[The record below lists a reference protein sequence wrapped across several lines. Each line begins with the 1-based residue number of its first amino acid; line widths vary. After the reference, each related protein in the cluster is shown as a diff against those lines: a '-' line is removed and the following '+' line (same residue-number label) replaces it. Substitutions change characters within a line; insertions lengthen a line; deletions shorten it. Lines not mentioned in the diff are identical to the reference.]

1 MTAAKKTI
9 SLYTARTGQHLKI
22 VLIPRG
28 PVGSQFIRMGIHE
41 GEKVRCLERLPGG
54 TIVLQKHRQQIAV
67 GHELARQIEVMV
79 IPEPE
84 KK

>member
-1 MTAAKKTI
+1 MTGAKNTI
-9 SLYTARTGQHLKI
+9 SLFAARTGQHLKI
-22 VLIPRG
+22 VMIPRG
-28 PVGSQFIRMGIHE
+28 TLGSQFIRMGIHV

-67 GHELARQIEVMV
+67 GHELARQIEVLV
-79 IPEPE
+79 LPDSE